1 MIPGHQNI
9 LTTIFWSM
17 KQVLCNL
24 QMYFELKHLKIL
36 LTTSYRVFLKPDIIA
51 PCLWNLYA
59 TRLRIAY
66 TKTATIYL
74 ITTNLAIAASIFHN
88 SLKYKFFSYL
98 LLYFLNGQVKKI
110 ISKSVNND
118 QHLSTVMH
126 SPIFL
131 YGLHDGSKR
140 CHVCI
145 ILKTTAPYKGNA
157 DCANEWVN
165 HGQA

>member
-1 MIPGHQNI
+1 MSINNEKSS
-9 LTTIFWSM
+9 F
-17 KQVLCNL
+17 K
-24 QMYFELKHLKIL
+24 
-36 LTTSYRVFLKPDIIA
+36 KPNG
-51 PCLWNLYA
+51 WNAFYEA
-59 TRLRIAY
+59 V
-66 TKTATIYL
+66 
-74 ITTNLAIAASIFHN
+74 AASIFHN

-98 LLYFLNGQVKKI
+98 LLYSLNGQVKKI

-165 HGQA
+165 HGQAKPSCGGRKYILYASSIVIVVT